1 MIYCIFVILLGYFIV
16 EWDNGNRG
24 KYRYGAESG
33 VKDVRMVD
41 ESRMLSFG
49 MMVVV
54 GVRARRGVLFG
65 LDFGVLGIL
74 LF

>member
-1 MIYCIFVILLGYFIV
+1 M
-16 EWDNGNRG
+16 
-24 KYRYGAESG
+24 ESG

-54 GVRARRGVLFG
+54 GVRVRRGVLFG
-65 LDFGVLGIL
+65 LDFGILGIL

>member
-1 MIYCIFVILLGYFIV
+1 MILLGYFIV

-41 ESRMLSFG
+41 ELCMLLFG
-49 MMVVV
+49 MMVVL
-54 GVRARRGVLFG
+54 GVRVRRGVLIG
-65 LDFGVLGIL
+65 LDFGILGIL